1 MKLKNFDHMVITTR
15 DLDACLHF
23 YVDILG
29 MEHVEQ
35 NGRHALKFG
44 AQKFNIHTRKGEF
57 QPAAQNVEYGSLDFC
72 LIAEGDIYEIK
83 DELVAKGCEIVEG
96 VVERNGALGRMES
109 VYVRDFDKNLIEISV
124 YKAEAK

>member
-1 MKLKNFDHMVITTR
+1 
-15 DLDACLHF
+15 
-23 YVDILG
+23 
-29 MEHVEQ
+29 
-35 NGRHALKFG
+35 
-44 AQKFNIHTRKGEF
+44 
-57 QPAAQNVEYGSLDFC
+57 VEYGSLDFC

-124 YKAEAK
+124 YLMAEAK